1 MNTQTGQQSL
11 DLPQEVDQD
20 ISDGEL
26 SGMAAQPNSRS
37 AVLGLGTVAGPN
49 GNQNGDQAGFGVS
62 ARTGTPEPWKKVL
75 ADDGMSYYF
84 LNTLDGS
91 VSWTLPSVDSAPDPS
106 TFAQMEESILSMAT
120 SPSSDRDTIM
130 AAPVPPQPQQRL
142 RSDSAVSRPSD
153 RGYNT
158 DHYSDDSD
166 VQPAARQRSESST
179 GTKRN
184 GSSGGPAPLRMKP
197 KQPQTIPE
205 LTSAEQSA
213 QALQQALAPPR
224 PESVNDLSTVARDS
238 IITVVQY
245 IQSHDVMSQPRY
257 GQELNDRVL
266 TVVSSV
272 RNLLYISATPS
283 GHIPSSLY
291 SRDSRNPR
299 PTPASQT
306 LQAHLKPAQRKVAG
320 TLSKL
325 VLSTL
330 AIQYDSGV
338 SSADKPQRMEADALE
353 LERAIVA
360 FVLEVHRFLNQNTQ
374 AADRASIKRLHAV
387 FSPQNMGLGLLGG
400 GAAAGWKGFGWMAL
414 DEMEDAPHRLLSVEV
429 VSELKSHVSNIE
441 AKRLQFTDASPDNVK
456 PPGTCFNCDC
466 WSPS

>member
-26 SGMAAQPNSRS
+26 SGLSIQPPSRN
-37 AVLGLGTVAGPN
+37 AVLGLGPAAGVNIKPN
-49 GNQNGDQAGFGVS
+49 GGQAGFGVP

-120 SPSSDRDTIM
+120 SPSDRDATLS
-130 AAPVPPQPQQRL
+130 APIAPSASQRL
-142 RSDSAVSRPSD
+142 RSNSAVSRPSD
-153 RGYNT
+153 REYNT
-158 DHYSDDSD
+158 DRYSVHSDDSD
-166 VQPAARQRSESST
+166 VQPPPRQRSGSSS
-179 GTKRN
+179 GTRRN
-184 GSSGGPAPLRMKP
+184 GSSGGPAPLKMKP
-197 KQPQTIPE
+197 KQPQRMPE

-213 QALQQALAPPR
+213 HLLQEVLAPPR
-224 PESVNDLSTVARDS
+224 AETVDDLSTAAQDA
-238 IITVVQY
+238 ITKVVGY
-245 IQSHDVMSQPRY
+245 IQTHDVMSQPRY
-257 GQELNDRVL
+257 GQELNESVL
-266 TVVSSV
+266 SVVSRV
-272 RNLLYISATPS
+272 RNLLYVSATPS
-283 GHIPSSLY
+283 GHIPSGLY

-306 LQAHLKPAQRKVAG
+306 LQAHLKPSQRKVAG

-338 SSADKPQRMEADALE
+338 SSADKPQRMEADAFE
-353 LERAIVA
+353 LERAISA
-360 FVLEVHRFLNQNTQ
+360 FVSEVQRFLNQNTRS
-374 AADRASIKRLHAV
+374 ADRTSIKRLQAV
-387 FSPQNMGLGLLGG
+387 FSTQNIGLGLLGA

-414 DEMEDAPHRLLSVEV
+414 DEMEEAPHRLLSVEV

-441 AKRLQFTDASPDNVK
+441 AKSVQFTDASPEHIK
-456 PPGTCFNCDC
+456 PPGIYPRLLQFC
-466 WSPS
+466 